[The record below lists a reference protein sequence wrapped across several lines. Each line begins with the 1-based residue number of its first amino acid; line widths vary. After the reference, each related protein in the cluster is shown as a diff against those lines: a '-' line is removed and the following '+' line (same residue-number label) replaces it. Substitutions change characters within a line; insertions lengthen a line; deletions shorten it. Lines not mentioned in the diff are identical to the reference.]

1 MRKIKFT
8 NNEFYHIYN
17 RGVDKRDIFLDNHDF
32 NRFLQSMDEF
42 NSKRPV
48 GSLFENSFK
57 KTQLSNPVAKLV
69 DIVCFCLNP
78 NHYHMVLRQCV
89 DIGISEFMKRLGTGF
104 AQYFNFKNKRS
115 GVLFQGNFKAKHI
128 DSNEYLLHVSAYV
141 NLNNKVHK
149 IQNDNKFRSSW
160 SEYQQKGK
168 KSKFSICNKKIIL
181 GQFSKFSEY
190 KDFAESSLLDILER
204 KKLSKEMESL
214 LIE

>member
-1 MRKIKFT
+1 MMRKTKFA
-8 NNEFYHIYN
+8 NGEFYHIYN

-32 NRFLQSMDEF
+32 NRFLQGMDEF

-48 GSLFENSFK
+48 GSLFENSFR

-78 NHYHMVLRQCV
+78 NHYHIVLHQRV
-89 DIGISEFMKRLGTGF
+89 DGGISEFMKRLGTGF

-141 NLNNKVHK
+141 NLNNRVHK
-149 IQNDNKFRSSW
+149 MDKNHNFKSSW
-160 SEYQQKGK
+160 NEYVLNHKG
-168 KSKFSICNKKIIL
+168 ICSHKDIILKQFNNKK
-181 GQFSKFSEY
+181 EY
-190 KDFAESSLLDILER
+190 EIFAESSLKNILER
-204 KKLSKEMESL
+204 KKLFKEIENLLME
-214 LIE
+214 